1 MVKKLKLERKKYFFF
16 KNKFMLVNRGILIKL
31 VSLVLKFLYFF
42 WKYKL

>member
-1 MVKKLKLERKKYFFF
+1 MMKKLKLERNLKKI
-16 KNKFMLVNRGILIKL
+16 KNKFMLVKRGILIKL